1 MEVALAVWVTIAIIL
16 VTCAWKVM
24 VVVWLRPWR
33 LERILRQQGIPGTPY
48 QLGIRDWGET
58 SGIKERLRHR
68 CHTSSTE
75 FSHDIVPSILPFL
88 QRSVQ
93 KYGKCFYTWMG
104 PTPVVNVM
112 DGQLL
117 KEIYS
122 RVYDFGKP
130 HPGGGMELLALGL
143 LSSEGEKWSKHRKI
157 LNPAFRLERLKPVL
171 AASTA
176 SCMEMMSKWEM
187 LLSQEVSCE
196 VDVLPY
202 IDNLT
207 GDILSRAAF
216 GSCYEE
222 GKRIFHLQKEQTDL
236 TFKFFKV
243 FFIPGVRTNWGLKK
257 IAGEIKTLL
266 REIIHK
272 KAKAMEKGEAG
283 YEDLLG
289 LLLESNHREIEES
302 GHEKGYASTS
312 KHHDWQAKAREE
324 ILRVFGDKEP
334 DFDSLFRPKTVSGL
348 DPARGLETI
357 PAGTV
362 MYRKT
367 YRATRLDPYYLPSD
381 VIIFVPVL
389 LVHHDQQIWGE
400 DAQVFNP
407 KRFSEGVSKASTG
420 QSRLPYLPFSAGPR
434 VCIGQNFALIE
445 AKAVLAKILP
455 RFSMELSPS
464 YPHAPSNLVTIR
476 PQFGAPL
483 ILQKL

>member
-222 GKRIFHLQKEQTDL
+222 G
-236 TFKFFKV
+236 
-243 FFIPGVRTNWGLKK
+243 
-257 IAGEIKTLL
+257 
-266 REIIHK
+266 
-272 KAKAMEKGEAG
+272 
-283 YEDLLG
+283 
-289 LLLESNHREIEES
+289 
-302 GHEKGYASTS
+302 
-312 KHHDWQAKAREE
+312 
-324 ILRVFGDKEP
+324 
-334 DFDSLFRPKTVSGL
+334 GL